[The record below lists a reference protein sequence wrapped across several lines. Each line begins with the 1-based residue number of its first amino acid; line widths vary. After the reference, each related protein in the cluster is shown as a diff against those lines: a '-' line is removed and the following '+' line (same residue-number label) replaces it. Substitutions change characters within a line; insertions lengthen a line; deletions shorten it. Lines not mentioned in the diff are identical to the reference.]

1 MPFAPVCR
9 YSINEAML
17 SGRAGVVKTLQVEV
31 GKAININF
39 VVENGPKDSHQV
51 RVNAVVAL

>member
-1 MPFAPVCR
+1 MCR

-51 RVNAVVAL
+51 RANAVAAL